1 MNKEKNFQGY
11 LHDKGLKSTRQR
23 DDIASFFLQQDKHF
37 TVEELYNE
45 IKKSYP
51 QIGYA
56 TVYRTLKLLMKAGL
70 ATECQFVDGL
80 TRFEPVH
87 EGEHHD
93 HLVCLKCGKIIE
105 FENDK
110 IEQLQIEVAR
120 ELDFEL
126 TNHKCVLYGYC
137 NKCKE

>member
-1 MNKEKNFQGY
+1 MTEKTFQGY
-11 LHDKGLKSTRQR
+11 LHDKGLKATRQR
-23 DDIASFFLQQDKHF
+23 DDIVRFFLQQDKHF
-37 TVEELYNE
+37 SVEELYHE
-45 IKKSYP
+45 IKKIEP

-56 TVYRTLKLLMKAGL
+56 TVYRTLKLLIEAGL
-70 ATECQFVDGL
+70 ATECQFGNGL

-93 HLVCLKCGKIIE
+93 HLFCLKCGKIIE
-105 FENDK
+105 FENNK

-120 ELDFEL
+120 EQDFEL

-137 NKCKE
+137 SRCKK